1 MSLANAA
8 GHTVVRVKFPA
19 LHTRISFAAPH
30 QVNAPIPR
38 GANEMKSDEISYTKS
53 GAPIKRTLPLRPL
66 IG

>member
-1 MSLANAA
+1 MGLADAA
-8 GHTVVRVKFPA
+8 IHTVVRVKFPA
-19 LHTRISFAAPH
+19 LHTRVSFAAPH

-53 GAPIKRTLPLRPL
+53 GAPIKRPLPLRPL

>member
-1 MSLANAA
+1 MGLADAA
-8 GHTVVRVKFPA
+8 SHTMVHVKFPA

-30 QVNAPIPR
+30 QVNAPNPS

-53 GAPIKRTLPLRPL
+53 GAPIKRTLPPRPL